1 MLCAMSFIRLKPS
14 GEPEPAK
21 DGVSHAVV
29 LTPTDDNE
37 ASSSEDTEDEDSDD
51 VELIEDEPPQTAAE
65 KEEEERRQKEKKEED
80 ERAARLAKEHLFL
93 DHAKTYDWPELAK
106 ILWWDPAMINVTPG
120 GRWSA
125 LHQAARAGEITV
137 VEWLL
142 AKKADPKIKNKDNRT
157 AMDVASSA
165 SIANLLMNVM
175 DGKWRAPNPP
185 PADPALVGG
194 FLPQDEGGNNEG
206 YYWPH
211 KRYPYERTF
220 RGAAAAAAAAAAAKA
235 APPVPASPWQT
246 VGTFSMPPGPPP
258 VAVVPAMPVAAA
270 SGQPAQAAG
279 TPWQQQQLPSAG
291 QPVTLTPSTGMPD
304 APSEPPVKDV
314 PVKEPPAK
322 QPPVKDPPATK
333 GKGKG
338 KASSTPPGVQHG
350 GSSSSTG
357 GGSWQQT
364 SSSGGTWN
372 GGWKQSDPWT
382 ETDPWQ
388 NHQ

>member
-1 MLCAMSFIRLKPS
+1 MFCAMSFIRLKPS

-37 ASSSEDTEDEDSDD
+37 ASSSEETEDEDSDA
-51 VELIEDEPPQTAAE
+51 ELVEDEPPQTAAE

-80 ERAARLAKEHLFL
+80 ERAARLAKEHLFI

-220 RGAAAAAAAAAAAKA
+220 RGAAAAAAAAAKA

-258 VAVVPAMPVAAA
+258 VAVVPAMPAAT
-270 SGQPAQAAG
+270 SGQPAPAAG
-279 TPWQQQQLPSAG
+279 TPWPQQLPSAG
-291 QPVTLTPSTGMPD
+291 QPVTLAPSAGMPA
-304 APSEPPVKDV
+304 AP
-314 PVKEPPAK
+314 
-322 QPPVKDPPATK
+322 
-333 GKGKG
+333 
-338 KASSTPPGVQHG
+338 
-350 GSSSSTG
+350 
-357 GGSWQQT
+357 
-364 SSSGGTWN
+364 
-372 GGWKQSDPWT
+372 
-382 ETDPWQ
+382 
-388 NHQ
+388 